1 MVGRSLSGRPL
12 PGRLL
17 GGRGLGQTDGTAAPS
32 KGGFTP
38 RAIAGLLGWY
48 DPSDLSTLYQD
59 SAMTTPVT
67 ADGQPVGA
75 MLDKSGNGLHMIQ
88 PTSTRRPVFKDQ
100 GGLRY
105 LLHDGVD
112 DFLSRAAVSLGGAVT
127 FALALRKTSDAT
139 QQFAAWYD
147 IGQLQLRVVLAAANA
162 AAFARAAS
170 SALANISNISAGPYA
185 SPDTMVLVQRAQ
197 LSPVSHILR
206 RNGVNV
212 ATDTS
217 TSQGSGVY
225 GSNGELSLGAVNN
238 ASGSLSGNIYGAAIY
253 AANLSD
259 ADVARL
265 DKYLG
270 RKAGL
275 TL

>member
-1 MVGRSLSGRPL
+1 MVTGIGI
-12 PGRLL
+12 GV
-17 GGRGLGQTDGTAAPS
+17 GIQHAPN

-75 MLDKSGNGLHMIQ
+75 LLDKSGNGLHMIQ

-112 DFLSRAAVSLGGAVT
+112 DYLSRAAVSIGGAVT
-127 FALALRKTSDAT
+127 IAVALRKTGDVA
-139 QQFAAWYD
+139 QQFASWYD
-147 IGQLQLRVVLAAANA
+147 NGQLQLRSTLSAGNGGVY
-162 AAFARAAS
+162 ARAAS
-170 SALANISNISAGPYA
+170 SANTNLSNISAGPYA
-185 SPDTMVLVQRAQ
+185 APDTMVLVQRAQ

-212 ATDTS
+212 ATDTT

-225 GSNGELSLGAVNN
+225 GPAVSGNNGELSLGAVVN
-238 ASGSLSGNIYGAAIY
+238 ATASLSGNIYGAAIY